1 MKHLLNNI
9 SEEEKNRI
17 REQHEGGMNL
27 AIDNFKKLV
36 ETKLGDSKPYLSEE
50 SQETCEQCGGM
61 MVEGECVEQCGSMKE
76 EELDEQ
82 GIVSKVKAGVN
93 SVGKGLEKR
102 KDMRQE
108 RNAAAKKERTRGK
121 VLSYNQDI
129 VNKINQF
136 INTLKNDDAIK
147 STFGGYI
154 DYLDKV
160 VKKDLNSKG
169 NELKD
174 MEI

>member
-82 GIVSKVKAGVN
+82 
-93 SVGKGLEKR
+93 
-102 KDMRQE
+102 
-108 RNAAAKKERTRGK
+108 NAE
-121 VLSYNQDI
+121 
-129 VNKINQF
+129 
-136 INTLKNDDAIK
+136 TLP
-147 STFGGYI
+147 SR
-154 DYLDKV
+154 
-160 VKKDLNSKG
+160 KG
-169 NELKD
+169 NKLGPLNDNEIRELVKQIGECLDDNGIELIYRLNKD
-174 MEI
+174 KRNHEAFFDMMMAEIGRYVDNDGRPGAQG

>member
-1 MKHLLNNI
+1 MKNILKFNGDEKSVILEMHKSATKKQYLNE
-9 SEEEKNRI
+9 STYETDMGE
-17 REQHEGGMNL
+17 
-27 AIDNFKKLV
+27 V
-36 ETKLGDSKPYLSEE
+36 EMS
-50 SQETCEQCGGM
+50 
-61 MVEGECVEQCGSMKE
+61 
-76 EELDEQ
+76 EQ
-82 GIVSKVKAGVN
+82 GIASKVKAGVN

-108 RNAAAKKERTRGK
+108 RNAAAKKERARGK

-129 VNKINQF
+129 VSKINQF
-136 INTLKNDDAIK
+136 INTLKSDDTIK

-169 NELKD
+169 VELKD